1 VDVVLNY
8 KLSLLSQ
15 VCFASRTMETLSHYY
30 LDYLSLQK
38 TRRPDTLPDP
48 VVIPALTP
56 LVGPELDRLLCPVR
70 ALKYYLRATADPSVR
85 KGRLDLFIPYSGSIR
100 ATSPA
105 MISSWL
111 CAVIHEAYDR
121 HYHGYVPD
129 NFQATANEIRAMATS
144 RAAINKVPME
154 EILQAATW
162 KHHTTFTSHY
172 LREISS
178 QTNDLFSLGPLVVA
192 HQVIQPPQ

>member
-56 LVGPELDRLLCPVR
+56 VVGPELDRLLCPVR
-70 ALKYYLRATADPSVR
+70 ALKYYLRATPDPSVR
-85 KGRLDLFIPYSGSIR
+85 KGRVDPFIPYSGTTR

-111 CAVIHEAYDR
+111 CAVIHEAFDR
-121 HYHGYVPD
+121 HYHGDVQDNFQAFDRHYHGDVQDNFQAFDRHYRGDVPD
-129 NFQATANEIRAMATS
+129 NFQATAHEIRAMATS
-144 RAAINKVPME
+144 WAA
-154 EILQAATW
+154 
-162 KHHTTFTSHY
+162 
-172 LREISS
+172 
-178 QTNDLFSLGPLVVA
+178 
-192 HQVIQPPQ
+192 